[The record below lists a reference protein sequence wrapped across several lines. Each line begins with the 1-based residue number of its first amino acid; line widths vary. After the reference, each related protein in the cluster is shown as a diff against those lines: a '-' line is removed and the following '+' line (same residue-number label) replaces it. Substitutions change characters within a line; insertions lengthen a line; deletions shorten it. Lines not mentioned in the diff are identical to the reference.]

1 MPQNSPNINESIRLR
16 KDVILAAII
25 NAFLFVGGLAIDP
38 GFGVACALTI
48 GAVCTHLVTTRRWN
62 QYCRSSFGNPA
73 INTLCMVVF
82 QTAGVSC
89 GLFYVLDGFATESPF
104 QLVGSA
110 VLTYSL
116 LEAVSWYATFAWSRE
131 QKPAER

>member
-1 MPQNSPNINESIRLR
+1 MLQHSPKDNEPVRLR
-16 KDVILAAII
+16 KDVIFAAIL
-25 NAFLFVGGLAIDP
+25 NAVLFVGGLAVDS
-38 GFGVACALTI
+38 GLAVACALTI

-62 QYCRSSFGNPA
+62 QYSRSSFGNPA

-104 QLVGSA
+104 ELVGSA

-131 QKPAER
+131 HEATDR